1 MLALTWRQHRTQALS
16 ALAVLA
22 VLAAYLA
29 VSEHQITSYMGSTGL
44 SRCLAVHGNCNAASV
59 LFTNRYDGKFGL
71 LDWLVILPLLVGIF
85 WGAPLLS
92 REAEHGTHRLAWT
105 QSVGRARWLTVKLA
119 AFIPAA
125 IVAAAILTTLLG
137 WAFHPLLQVCSAGY
151 CNQSKMTQNIFSSWG
166 IAPAAYT
173 LYALAL
179 GTAAGAFLQ
188 RTVPAMAVTAG
199 GFLGLRLALLS
210 LPDHQPASRF
220 WTLQVTEA
228 AIFGGAAV
236 ILLAAATWR
245 TTRRDA

>member
-1 MLALTWRQHRTQALS
+1 MIALTWRQHRLQALS

-22 VLAAYLA
+22 ALAAYLL
-29 VSEHQITSYMGSTGL
+29 VSEHQITSYMGGIGL
-44 SRCLAVHGNCNAASV
+44 SHCLASHGNCNAATE
-59 LFTNRYDGKFGL
+59 LFTNRYNGKFGL
-71 LDWLVILPLLVGIF
+71 LDWLVILPLLVGLF
-85 WGAPLLS
+85 WGAPLLA

-125 IVAAAILTTLLG
+125 VVAAAILTALLG

-151 CNQSKMTQNIFSSWG
+151 CNQTTMTPNIFSSWG
-166 IAPAAYT
+166 IAPAVYT

-188 RTVPAMAVTAG
+188 RTIPAMAVTTG

-210 LPDHQPASRF
+210 LPEHQPASRF
-220 WTLQVTEA
+220 WTLQATEA
-228 AIFGGAAV
+228 GIFGGAAV
-236 ILLAAATWR
+236 ILLGAAIWR